1 MMWLKT
7 KISRRICPVLVFL
20 TFLAPCRFT
29 LAQEA
34 NPQLLDQLN
43 QEIASLLLNKDVGA
57 VANELASA
65 KAVTVAELLRNLI
78 VYVHAGHVLRVR
90 QTLARLAESP
100 EWRMYA
106 EGYAANANA
115 VRWKVR
121 SLIGDDLTASRFY
134 YERLCPNDV
143 EGAEIFVRLWEKEGN
158 PKELD
163 GWLAARAPS
172 NKEWF
177 QLRMYRRG
185 QQGTAG
191 ELLDALAAE
200 VRANPGS
207 RERVERYLMGNNYA
221 GNLQNVAWL
230 ADVVQMHS
238 AYEHFEFGQRLQPFS
253 PEVAVRLFEK
263 SLKLP
268 FTGVDA
274 KRVEEPLRFRSAG
287 SNPANWNREQ
297 QLRYWTKSSLAKAYQ
312 ALHRSLEAQPIVEE
326 LAAMNTNNIIKQDL
340 NQLSGQVQAGSG
352 QRVIETGILRNEI
365 TQANTAAYWLQRASY
380 YRGRAEYQLETETFH
395 KALANFP
402 YTSNDEQ
409 ASAHRFEII
418 RQFAFSIK
426 NSRDARVNWRKE
438 LSDLL
443 RREFTTAPAE
453 TKYAFE
459 IAGLITAD
467 DFELDE
473 LRQTL
478 FGAQPD
484 LLARLLNQRAEWNAE
499 EKVLIRRAISGDGI
513 TAQRKSSIWT
523 HLEKLVVDPGS
534 SRAYALAKAM
544 MWSGA
549 QERAIPLL
557 RGYVDR
563 QESVEVLIELFKAHC
578 DLGDWQAAEKVLL
591 AHKQIMVADLPQWF
605 GRIAV
610 VAGRNGSPQDALR
623 LWRLKTN
630 LDRNDLEGLAELAK
644 TNAKTQLSAMY
655 QQMKQDDPQSA
666 APDRALRILRSSN

>member
-1 MMWLKT
+1 MWLKT
-7 KISRRICPVLVFL
+7 KISRRIYPLLVLF
-20 TFLAPCRFT
+20 TFLAPCQFT
-29 LAQEA
+29 VAQEA

-43 QEIASLLLNKDVGA
+43 LDIASLLLNKDVGA
-57 VANELASA
+57 VANDLANE
-65 KAVTVAELLRNLI
+65 KAGTVAELLRNFMI
-78 VYVHAGHVLRVR
+78 YARAGHVLQVR

-100 EWRMYA
+100 EWRNYA
-106 EGYAANANA
+106 EGYSAVAHA

-143 EGAEIFVRLWEKEGN
+143 EGTEGFVRLWEREGN

-163 GWLAARAPS
+163 KWLAARPDS

-207 RERVERYLMGNNYA
+207 RERVERYLVGNNYA
-221 GNLQNVAWL
+221 GNVQNVAWL
-230 ADVVQMHS
+230 ADVFQMHS
-238 AYEHFEFGQRLQPFS
+238 AYEYFEFGRRLQPDS
-253 PEVAVRLFEK
+253 PEAAARLFEQ

-268 FTGVDA
+268 FTEVDA
-274 KRVEEPLRFRSAG
+274 RRVEEPLRFRQSG
-287 SNPANWNREQ
+287 SNPVNWNREK
-297 QLRYWTKSSLAKAYQ
+297 QLRYWTKANLAEAYQ

-326 LAAMNTNNIIKQDL
+326 LAAMNTNDIIKQDL

-352 QRVIETGILRNEI
+352 QRVIETGILRNEM
-365 TQANTAAYWLQRASY
+365 TLTNTPAYWLQRASY
-380 YRGRAEYQLETETFH
+380 YRGRSEYELENETFH

-402 YTSNDEQ
+402 YSSNDEQ
-409 ASAHRFEII
+409 ASAQRFEII

-426 NSRDARVNWRKE
+426 DSRDARVNWRKE

-453 TKYAFE
+453 TKYAFQ
-459 IAGLITAD
+459 IAMLITAD
-467 DFELDE
+467 DFELEE
-473 LRQTL
+473 LRLAL
-478 FGAQPD
+478 FGEQPN

-499 EKVLIRRAISGDGI
+499 EKVLIERAIRGDAI
-513 TAQRKSSIWT
+513 TAQRKSNIWT
-523 HLEKLVVDPGS
+523 HLEKLVIDPGS
-534 SRAYALAKAM
+534 SRAYALAEAM
-544 MWSGA
+544 IWSGA
-549 QERAIPLL
+549 HQRAIPLL
-557 RGYVDR
+557 RGYID
-563 QESVEVLIELFKAHC
+563 QHENVEPIRRLSQAHC

-591 AHKQIMVADLPQWF
+591 AHKQIMVTDLPQWF

-610 VAGRNGSPQDALR
+610 VAGRNGSPEDALR

-630 LDRNDLEGLAELAK
+630 LDRNDLEGLVELAR

-655 QQMKQDDPQSA
+655 LQMKHDDPQSA
-666 APDRALRILRSSN
+666 APDRALRILASSN